1 MVRLYWVLGSPAG
14 LELKYPPLF
23 TINAMGLVIDSH
35 LKFRILLQILTD
47 ILIQIAAF
55 DVHLSAAKCW
65 WRRDNSWW
73 YTRRHGTETAGEGRR
88 TAQDAG
94 NVGQDARTDETAEH
108 YESSCQLL
116 RKSVPKTLRYG
127 VLINKMKK
135 KNCYKLDIFR
145 NSST

>member
-35 LKFRILLQILTD
+35 LVVKLRILLQILTN

-94 NVGQDARTDETAEH
+94 NVGQNAGTNEATEH

-116 RKSVPKTLRYG
+116 RKYVPENYPYIKGRE
-127 VLINKMKK
+127 
-135 KNCYKLDIFR
+135 C
-145 NSST
+145 